1 MSKLD
6 FFNAVRSKID
16 NYEKVPKDQ
25 IIIALRYFDELCQTG
40 EYPCSKAEFSQIRG
54 TFLNELAKK

>member
-25 IIIALRYFDELCQTG
+25 IIIALRYFDELCPTTL
-40 EYPCSKAEFSQIRG
+40 I
-54 TFLNELAKK
+54 T